1 MSISFNDI
9 PSDIRVPLTYV
20 EFDNTRAVTSTP
32 EDPRRAMVLGQR
44 LATGTQAAHAPV
56 RVLSADHAVAL
67 FGQGSMLAAMFAALK
82 KADSYTETWAIALDD
97 DAAGQKATGTVTL
110 SGTANVSG
118 TLNLYVGGARVRIA
132 VVAGDALAAL
142 ATRLAAAI
150 NANADLP
157 MLAAAVGSVVTLTC
171 KWAGETGNDI
181 DLRLNYYAE
190 DTPKGLTVALAQPSG
205 GTANPELDDALAA
218 LGDQWW
224 HAVIS
229 PYTDGASRT
238 AIEDELAKRWGPLKQ
253 AEGFCYT
260 AFRGTHGESG
270 AHGESANTQLTTCMG
285 TGPSP
290 TPPYI
295 WAAVNGIVA
304 TASLGIDPA
313 RPLQTLVLPG
323 ILPPALKDRWTMEER
338 NLLLHDG
345 ISTYMVLAS
354 GQVAI
359 ERQITMYRAN
369 SYGMPDPSYLDIC
382 TPATLGYFRYAVR
395 SRITQRFPRHKL
407 ASDGTRYGAGQA
419 IVTPSVIRAELL
431 GLFRELEERGLVED
445 FEAFKDGLI
454 VERNASDRNR
464 VDVLCTPDLV
474 NQFNVFAACVQ
485 FIL

>member
-1 MSISFNDI
+1 MTISFNAI

-20 EFDNTRAVTSTP
+20 EFDNTRAVTGTP
-32 EDPRRAMVLGQR
+32 EDPRRVMVLGQR
-44 LATGTQAAHAPV
+44 LGAGTQAANTPV
-56 RVLSADHAVAL
+56 RVLSADHAAAL
-67 FGQGSMLAAMFAALK
+67 FGRGSMLSAMFAALK
-82 KADSYTETWAIALDD
+82 NADSHTETWAIALDD
-97 DAAGQKATGTVTL
+97 DAAGQKSSGTVTL
-110 SGTANVSG
+110 AGAANVSG
-118 TLNLYVGGARVRIA
+118 TLNLYVGGERVRIA
-132 VVAGDALAAL
+132 VTAGDTPADI

-150 NANADLP
+150 TASADLP
-157 MLAAAVGSVVTLTC
+157 MTGAAVGAVVTLTC
-171 KWAGETGNDI
+171 KWAGETGNAI
-181 DLRLNYYAE
+181 DLRLNYHGE
-190 DTPKGLTVALAQPSG
+190 ETPKGLTVSVVQPAG
-205 GTANPELDDALAA
+205 GTANPAMETALAA

-224 HAVIS
+224 HAIIS
-229 PYTDGASRT
+229 PYTDADSRA
-238 AIEDELAKRWGPLKQ
+238 AIDAELAKRWGPLKQ
-253 AEGFCYT
+253 TEGFCFT
-260 AFRGTHGESG
+260 AFRGTHGETA
-270 AHGESANTQLTTCMG
+270 AHGQSANTQLATCMG
-285 TGPSP
+285 IGASP

-295 WAAVNGIVA
+295 WAAVDGIVS

-359 ERQITMYRAN
+359 ERQITMYRVN

-382 TPATLGYFRYAVR
+382 TPATLGYFRYAVC

-407 ASDGTRYGAGQA
+407 AGDGTRYGAGQA

-431 GLFRELEERGLVED
+431 GLFRELEERGIVED
-445 FEAFKDGLI
+445 FEAFKAGLI

-464 VDVLCTPDLV
+464 VDVLCSPDLV